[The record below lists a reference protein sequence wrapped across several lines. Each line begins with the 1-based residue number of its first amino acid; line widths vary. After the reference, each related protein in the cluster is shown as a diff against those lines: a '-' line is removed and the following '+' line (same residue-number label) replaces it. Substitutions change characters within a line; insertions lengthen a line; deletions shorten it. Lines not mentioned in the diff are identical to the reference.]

1 MFRDCG
7 KADAACDHHP
17 HQRTQHPRHRAQK
30 GIGAGHSEN
39 GLFSHFVLRSIANQ
53 TSNKWVIY
61 PFMEAVMV
69 RIVCAL
75 TALTLLGAC
84 SQVHTTSGAEYLAR
98 YEATSKGAVI
108 DREIREAASVEPILT
123 FPARLGIAKINQG
136 RMVGIRPTELKLW
149 SEIAA
154 RNHRLGEF
162 VAVSPLIA
170 EFADDSGRLN
180 RTALFGDARELVK
193 KIRIGAA
200 RQHVDAVLV
209 YGVDSA
215 AHRDSTLL
223 AFSTSRSLA
232 AQFCQHERSRRA
244 PSRARCSSTS
254 GTAMSMEQRPPRP
267 RTKD

>member
-1 MFRDCG
+1 MGRM
-7 KADAACDHHP
+7 
-17 HQRTQHPRHRAQK
+17 
-30 GIGAGHSEN
+30 I
-39 GLFSHFVLRSIANQ
+39 
-53 TSNKWVIY
+53 
-61 PFMEAVMV
+61 
-69 RIVCAL
+69 CAL
-75 TALTLLGAC
+75 AVLTLLGAC

-170 EFADDSGRLN
+170 EFAEDSGRLN

-215 AHRDSTLL
+215 AHRDSTPL
-223 AFSTSRSLA
+223 AFLDITIIGGAILPTRKIEASAIASALLIDVRNGYVYGTTTASAEDERLSVTWGAGGRTRKAGERVVREAIRNLIPEVEKMVVMLA
-232 AQFCQHERSRRA
+232 TELERQRGK
-244 PSRARCSSTS
+244 PSAKS
-254 GTAMSMEQRPPRP
+254 
-267 RTKD
+267 